1 MTHALQSYSEGR
13 WQDGLGE
20 QRPLLDAAT
29 GEVVA
34 TIPARGPDVAAMLG
48 HARTVGGPALRAL
61 TFPQRAAILKG
72 LARHL
77 SGCLE
82 ELAGLSTR
90 TGATRRD
97 TVLHGGPGRAG
108 GGEELGGL
116 RAVRHH
122 LERTAVQGHPDLL
135 ARLVPG
141 GTQDPEEER

>member
-48 HARTVGGPALRAL
+48 HAR
-61 TFPQRAAILKG
+61 
-72 LARHL
+72 
-77 SGCLE
+77 
-82 ELAGLSTR
+82 
-90 TGATRRD
+90 
-97 TVLHGGPGRAG
+97 
-108 GGEELGGL
+108 
-116 RAVRHH
+116 AVRHH

-141 GTQDPEEER
+141 GTQDQEEER